1 MTSVEGAM
9 VDFSTAWPVRGGPS
23 RALIMTSM
31 LTMGRTS
38 VTSAR
43 LGTRTGHGGSDQFL
57 PIRYRRSRGLCLNCD
72 VMTTYVDKAFANYNP
87 PEDRGTADSEETDES
102 QQSDSDGSDRSY
114 DSEDDPETERLRDE
128 LQRLCSSGA
137 GPSDAFNKKFESIK
151 SKLRKGGAY
160 RSGRRNKN
168 TIGVK
173 RSSKREDTN
182 IGPSEF
188 YYRYGDPIYDY
199 DSEAQDR
206 GSDSDSD

>member
-1 MTSVEGAM
+1 MTPKHLLSNNVFANVKDKAVMTETVEKCNKA
-9 VDFSTAWPVRGGPS
+9 VCKDAAFKCSLCS
-23 RALIMTSM
+23 R
-31 LTMGRTS
+31 
-38 VTSAR
+38 R
-43 LGTRTGHGGSDQFL
+43 LPWL
-57 PIRYRRSRGLCLNCD
+57 ANYSRGLCLNCD

-137 GPSDAFNKKFESIK
+137 GPSDAFNDKLQSIK
-151 SKLRKGGAY
+151 SRLREIRMN
-160 RSGRRNKN
+160 RSRK
-168 TIGVK
+168 
-173 RSSKREDTN
+173 SEDTN